1 MKILISLFLLFSL
14 SFVCPV
20 RAELTSE
27 KLGFSKD
34 DKILIIHADDIG
46 MSHSVNRAALDLFK
60 FGLVK
65 SGSIMTPCPWIKEVR
80 TLLDSI
86 PNVDLGIHNTL
97 TSEWKYYKWSPLSQS
112 PGLRDPLGY
121 FWPTLGEA
129 VRHAS
134 SQEVMH
140 ELEAQINF
148 AQNLGIKPT
157 HLDSHMGV
165 HFARPDYLKG
175 VVALSKKYDIPSML
189 VRWSPEFEAE
199 INRYK
204 LDPRPIREITEQAEK
219 DGAVLLDYLVTSVP
233 GKTIQERKVSYDH
246 FLKSLK
252 PGVTQLIIH
261 PGYLDDEISGIMVD
275 APEGFYRR
283 EADRSYFSSHRTK
296 RLIKKLGIK
305 LIGWREL
312 FSIKKK

>member
-175 VVALSKKYDIPSML
+175 VVALSK
-189 VRWSPEFEAE
+189 
-199 INRYK
+199 
-204 LDPRPIREITEQAEK
+204 
-219 DGAVLLDYLVTSVP
+219 
-233 GKTIQERKVSYDH
+233 
-246 FLKSLK
+246 
-252 PGVTQLIIH
+252 
-261 PGYLDDEISGIMVD
+261 
-275 APEGFYRR
+275 
-283 EADRSYFSSHRTK
+283 
-296 RLIKKLGIK
+296 
-305 LIGWREL
+305 IGRAHV
-312 FSIKKK
+312 